1 MSGERRLLAAAGA
14 SQQLV
19 HHFEAIAESTTP
31 AMEPRYADSALDQL
45 ERFIVGRAGSRT
57 PGGGINMDAAL
68 YELCRF
74 VAAVAATG
82 GNEDWRE
89 AFFLSPH
96 RASADAFRSRIDR
109 ALAAVGGQW
118 RHGRYRRAAEGITA
132 HDDDGT
138 MWTIKFG
145 RMPFLA
151 ALYELLMH
159 TDPEGDPDGWF
170 FPELDAILE
179 TLIAE
184 RGEGEA
190 VRAATRAL
198 AAHLRG
204 YRARHLQ
211 WFSKQGKFDRI
222 RAYLEDRAE
231 DGRVEVDDA
240 TILAFWCA
248 VAGDPEVADFRQYKT
263 ALGDFVS
270 YLRAAEMARDRVE
283 VERADTLGF
292 RADEGAEGGS
302 RETDPGDDG
311 LFGLGH
317 FAAWEDPLDALTLR
331 EGEAAE
337 DKPAAAIN
345 FLKGRGE
352 REPIE
357 RLMEL
362 GNYAA
367 RLPLSLLRR
376 EVFGTIQNQ
385 IIGAAQFG
393 RGADYVAERIGC
405 RDAEAYGAKQARY
418 ADILAHVREAQKA
431 TLHAVWTAAGEDAG
445 KRPAA
450 STFDAA
456 RGADENDELEA
467 DAVAAAREE
476 ARWAFKSMTRKGF
489 DGDALKDPGMARG
502 FEAGAEVLIAIS
514 QRLEAYLARLAAID
528 EEGPGL
534 GAWFAADRG
543 TFSHQFT
550 VLYGVEL

>member
-1 MSGERRLLAAAGA
+1 MSGARRLLAAAGA

-31 AMEPRYADSALDQL
+31 AMESRYADSALDQL

-57 PGGGINMDAAL
+57 PGGGTNMDAAF

-82 GNEDWRE
+82 ASDDWRE

-118 RHGRYRRAAEGITA
+118 RHGQYKRAAEGVTA
-132 HDDDGT
+132 HHDDGT

-151 ALYELLMH
+151 ALYEFLMH

-170 FPELDAILE
+170 FPELDAILDA
-179 TLIAE
+179 LV
-184 RGEGEA
+184 RDGGEGEA
-190 VRAATRAL
+190 VRVATRAL
-198 AAHLRG
+198 AAHMRG

-222 RAYLEDRAE
+222 RNYLEGGAE
-231 DGRVEVDDA
+231 AGRVEVDDA
-240 TILAFWCA
+240 TILAFWCD
-248 VAGDPEVADFRQYKT
+248 VAGDPEIADFRQYKT

-270 YLRAAEMARDRVE
+270 YLRAAEMARDRVG
-283 VERADTLGF
+283 VEHADTLGF
-292 RADEGAEGGS
+292 RADKGAEGES

-317 FAAWEDPLDALTLR
+317 FAAWEDPLDALTIR
-331 EGEAAE
+331 EGEDAE

-345 FLKGRGE
+345 FLKGRNE

-362 GNYAA
+362 GHYAA

-393 RGADYVAERIGC
+393 RGDNYLAERIAC
-405 RDAEAYGAKQARY
+405 RDAEAYGAKQAHY
-418 ADILAHVREAQKA
+418 AGILAHVREAQKA

-445 KRPAA
+445 NRPPA
-450 STFDAA
+450 SPFDQA
-456 RGADENDELEA
+456 RGEGEDELDA
-467 DAVAAAREE
+467 DAVAAARAE
-476 ARWAFKSMTRKGF
+476 AKRAFKSMTRKGF
-489 DGDALKDPGMARG
+489 EGEALEDPGRARG
-502 FEAGAEVLIAIS
+502 FEAGAEALIAIS
-514 QRLEAYLARLAAID
+514 GRLEAYLARLAAID
-528 EEGPGL
+528 DGGPGL
-534 GAWFAADRG
+534 DGWFASDRG
-543 TFSHQFT
+543 TFSQQFST
-550 VLYGVEL
+550 LYGVE